1 MPTLEFKGKPF
12 VYSHHLSVPF
22 RELRIDAAKSLPAA
36 AGPSLDDNLIIHGD
50 NLEAL
55 KALLPRYAGKVDVI
69 YIDPPYNTGNE
80 GWAYN
85 DNVNAPALKEWLGKT
100 VDAEDME
107 RHDKWL
113 SMMWPR
119 LQLLW
124 ELLAEA
130 GSIWISCDDNERDN
144 LKLICDE
151 LFGSQSFVDAVIWQ
165 KNYAPKPTVDQFSAD
180 HDYILVYAK
189 GGKEWKPGVLP
200 RTEAQDRAYKNP
212 DNDARGPWKPGDM
225 SLRNFYSKG
234 NYPVTTPSG
243 RFIKGPPA
251 GRYWAISEESLKL
264 LDADKRIWWGDKGGN
279 VPSIKQFLSEVR
291 NGRVPQTLWFYA
303 EAGHTQEAKK
313 ELFALMSWTSNEN
326 EETFATPKPVRLIE
340 KVLTI
345 GGKSNALV
353 LDSFAGS
360 GTTAQAVLALN
371 TSDGGNRRFILVETE
386 DYADTLTAERMRR
399 VIKGVPGA
407 NDEAL
412 RDGLGGSF
420 TYCDLGDEMNLERFF
435 AGDGNAPAWDRLAE
449 YVAYTATGATLT
461 ASEEGPDGYAGEAA
475 GFRLH
480 LIYRPDQA
488 WMRSNNAMLDMPTAE
503 RIATAAAGQP
513 VLVFAAGKF
522 MAQKALTAM
531 GLTFCQLPYSI
542 HRILGDGS
550 EGVAGV
556 DEA

>member
-1 MPTLEFKGKPF
+1 VPTLEFKGKPF

-22 RELRIDAAKSLPAA
+22 RELRIDADKSLPAA

-80 GWAYN
+80 RWTYN
-85 DNVNAPALKEWLGKT
+85 DNVNAPALKEWLGKV

-113 SMMWPR
+113 AMMWPR

-144 LKLICDE
+144 LKSICDE
-151 LFGSQSFVDAVIWQ
+151 SFGAASFVDAVIWQ
-165 KNYAPKPTVDQFSAD
+165 KNYSPKPTVDQFSAD
-180 HDYILVYAK
+180 HDYILIYAK
-189 GGKEWKPGVLP
+189 GGKDWKPGVLP

-212 DNDARGPWKPGDM
+212 DNDPRGPWKPGDL
-225 SLRNFYSKG
+225 SLRNYYSKG
-234 NYPVTTPSG
+234 TYSITTPSG
-243 RFIKGPPA
+243 RLIKGPPA
-251 GRYWAISEESLKL
+251 GRYWAISEESLKE
-264 LDADKRIWWGDKGGN
+264 LDGDSRIWWGEKGSN
-279 VPSIKQFLSEVR
+279 VPSTKQFLSEVR
-291 NGRVPQTLWFYA
+291 DGRVPQTLWFYG
-303 EAGHTQEAKK
+303 EVGHTQEAKK
-313 ELFALMSWTSNEN
+313 ELFALMGWTSNEN
-326 EETFATPKPVRLIE
+326 EETFATPKPSRLIE

-345 GGKSNALV
+345 GGKSDALV

-360 GTTAQAVLALN
+360 GTTAQAALALN
-371 TSDGGNRRFILVETE
+371 AADGGTRRFILVETE
-386 DYADTLTAERMRR
+386 NYADTLTAERVRR
-399 VIKGVPGA
+399 VIKGVPDA
-407 NDEAL
+407 KDEAL
-412 RDGLGGSF
+412 RGGLGGSF
-420 TYCDLGDEMNLERFF
+420 TYCDLSGVMDLERFF
-435 AGDGNAPAWDRLAE
+435 AGDDAAPAWNRLAE
-449 YVAYTATGATLT
+449 YVAYTATGATLKVG
-461 ASEEGPDGYAGEAA
+461 EEGPEGYAGDAA

-480 LIYRPDQA
+480 LIYRPNQA
-488 WMRSNNAMLDMPTAE
+488 WMRSNEAMLDMATAE
-503 RIATAAAGQP
+503 RIKEAAAGRP

-522 MAQKALTAM
+522 MAQKALTGM